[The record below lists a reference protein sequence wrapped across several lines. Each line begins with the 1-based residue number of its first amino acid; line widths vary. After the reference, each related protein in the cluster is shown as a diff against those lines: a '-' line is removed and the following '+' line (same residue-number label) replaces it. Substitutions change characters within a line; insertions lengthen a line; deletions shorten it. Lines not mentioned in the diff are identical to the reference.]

1 MITFGDKTT
10 TINNTRKQ
18 VARKTLARRATE
30 PRGTLKPLWN
40 IIPDGTITNY
50 SPTTITLDIHNRKDT
65 VIRKN
70 DLAIVNE
77 TKPRLI
83 HFVACKTVREY
94 KRNQE
99 KIKEF
104 LLTEKKNNQ
113 KTQSKEKQQ
122 EHNPVTTIHTD
133 QPVPSTSQWNYG
145 HTDQPGPSG
154 SQRNQ
159 PNKNP
164 KQPRRKG
171 TAPTK
176 HTYKPNKDF
185 EVRSKEAAL
194 AQSRLEKAK
203 QRQKQKANS
212 PRIQLDMKKMQKDKS
227 VEIINLASDSS
238 QGSPLQIFTSDNP
251 NAFMNDNPKSKDN
264 SPTKRDAKIDK
275 IIKRIT
281 NSPKKTTTEPEMD
294 QIITIIPASTS
305 TPIGTNNKYT
315 PQRDT
320 DQKTTKPTG
329 IDNIIEQIPTPS
341 NDKTQPHPQATKEL
355 VDPPEER
362 QDTNSDRDNIH
373 TEEQDDDYSRTSSI
387 SSLNTADMEAL
398 SKIFD

>member
-1 MITFGDKTT
+1 MLNAGSIWNIETDSEPELDIRFNEDIPDDDSASDNSTLQNIKKKTAKRKHTSPIKITPDKLIITFGEKTT
-10 TINNTRKQ
+10 TINNTRRQ

-30 PRGTLKPLWN
+30 PRDTLKPLWN

-50 SPTTITLDIHNRKDT
+50 SPTTTTLDTHNRNDT

-70 DLAIVNE
+70 DPAIVNE

-113 KTQSKEKQQ
+113 KTQSKEKQ

-133 QPVPSTSQWNYG
+133 QLVPSTSQYNYR

-164 KQPRRKG
+164 KQPRGKG

-176 HTYKPNKDF
+176 HTYKPNKEF

-203 QRQKQKANS
+203 QSQKQKANS
-212 PRIQLDMKKMQKDKS
+212 PLIQLDMKKLQKDKS

-238 QGSPLQIFTSDNP
+238 QGSPLQILTSDNP
-251 NAFMNDNPKSKDN
+251 NAFMSDNPKSFYERFYERQQPNK
-264 SPTKRDAKIDK
+264 KR
-275 IIKRIT
+275 RE
-281 NSPKKTTTEPEMD
+281 NW
-294 QIITIIPASTS
+294 Q
-305 TPIGTNNKYT
+305 NN
-315 PQRDT
+315 
-320 DQKTTKPTG
+320 QK
-329 IDNIIEQIPTPS
+329 NHEL
-341 NDKTQPHPQATKEL
+341 TKE
-355 VDPPEER
+355 D
-362 QDTNSDRDNIH
+362 DN
-373 TEEQDDDYSRTSSI
+373 RTGNGPNHHNHSSI
-387 SSLNTADMEAL
+387 NFNTNWH
-398 SKIFD
+398 

>member
-1 MITFGDKTT
+1 M
-10 TINNTRKQ
+10 
-18 VARKTLARRATE
+18 
-30 PRGTLKPLWN
+30 
-40 IIPDGTITNY
+40 
-50 SPTTITLDIHNRKDT
+50 LD
-65 VIRKN
+65 
-70 DLAIVNE
+70 
-77 TKPRLI
+77 
-83 HFVACKTVREY
+83 REY

-113 KTQSKEKQQ
+113 KTQSKEKQ

-133 QPVPSTSQWNYG
+133 QPVPSTSQCNYR

-164 KQPRRKG
+164 KQPGRKG

-212 PRIQLDMKKMQKDKS
+212 PLIQLDMKKLQKDKS

-238 QGSPLQIFTSDNP
+238 QGSPLQILTSDNP
-251 NAFMNDNPKSKDN
+251 NAFMNDNPKGKDN

-281 NSPKKTTTEPEMD
+281 NSPKKTTTEPEID

-305 TPIGTNNKYT
+305 TPIGTNKYT

-320 DQKTTKPTG
+320 DLKTTKPTG

-341 NDKTQPHPQATKEL
+341 NDKTQPHPQAIKDL

-362 QDTNSDRDNIH
+362 QDTNTDRDNIH